1 MIDKRLIKGGA
12 PEPLG
17 PNTMKHLS
25 KEIKMSESV
34 QRNGAKTFVIL
45 LIAAFPFLL
54 LAVFE
59 KIQHILI
66 GGLGGF

>member
-1 MIDKRLIKGGA
+1 
-12 PEPLG
+12 
-17 PNTMKHLS
+17 
-25 KEIKMSESV
+25 MSESV

-54 LAVFE
+54 MAVFE
-59 KIQHILI
+59 KIQHVLI